1 MYIHEK
7 IYEKAK
13 EKAKDFVITDV
24 RIGLSYIAV
33 EFNEEKL
40 GLSYSFT
47 KELPIT
53 NCNISD
59 MAGSII
65 GKDAEYLLSKIYS
78 YDLLESALGIAAAN
92 AILNINLPTEDMDIL
107 DTNRINVE
115 DNVVMI
121 GFFGPIISRLKNN
134 VKKLTICE
142 KDKKL
147 NVLPDYAAYFEL
159 NSCDVAIISATTL
172 VNKTID
178 GLMDRIKNAH
188 TVVVLGATTTMD
200 REIFRDTPITHLCGV
215 CITDTE
221 KVKQV
226 TSQAGGTKALK
237 PYTRK
242 VCIKC

>member
-1 MYIHEK
+1 MYIHER

-13 EKAKDFVITDV
+13 KKAKKSIITDV

-33 EFNEEKL
+33 ELNEEKL

-47 KELPIT
+47 KELDVT
-53 NCNISD
+53 CCNISD

-65 GKDAEYLLSKIYS
+65 GKDAEYLLNKIYS
-78 YDLLESALGIAAAN
+78 YDLLESALAVATAN
-92 AILNINLPTEDMDIL
+92 AILNVNLPSGNMDIL
-107 DTNRINVE
+107 DTDRINVE
-115 DNVVMI
+115 DSVVMI
-121 GFFGPIISRLKNN
+121 GFFGPIISKLKEN

-142 KDKKL
+142 RDKKL

-159 NSCDVAIISATTL
+159 SSCDVAIISATTL

-178 GLMDRIKNAH
+178 SLLDRIKNAH
-188 TVVVLGATTTMD
+188 TAAVLGATTIMD

-215 CITDTE
+215 CITDVE
-221 KVKQV
+221 KVKEV
-226 TSQAGGTKALK
+226 VSQAGGTEALR

-242 VCIKC
+242 VCIEC